1 MAWLVGLSLI
11 DGDPEEQLGVHQA
24 VADAE
29 DGAQDVFQRQV
40 LMRQFA
46 KEAYIKTDASQR
58 IRKAMFRRSVPLHG
72 PYAVGDLVS
81 FLRRG

>member
-29 DGAQDVFQRQV
+29 DVFQRQV

-58 IRKAMFRRSVPLHG
+58 IRKAMFRRSVPLRG